1 MSGPKVVVYRYNG
14 LRGTQETI
22 VDEEDEVILPKKDDL
37 IYRKGRPWKVAQVMQ
52 ELSKDSKTPTIFVFL
67 TDQPN

>member
-14 LRGTQETI
+14 LRGTQETV

-37 IYRKGRPWKVAQVMQ
+37 ICRKGRPWKVAQVMQ